1 MFSRRSNILC
11 NNILSGS
18 KTIDFMHEQME
29 RLYLAAQ
36 KLKNLKGQSE
46 VAAFLNQSP
55 QTLNNWETR
64 GISKGGILLAHKKIG
79 CSAIWLQAGTGP
91 MVEGMVSIEK
101 WPPNERPPHAAARK
115 VWVIGRGEG
124 GMPDRL
130 WTDGDYPV
138 GASDAYAE
146 EHTDDAHAFI
156 VKVNGDSMAPRYMPG
171 EYVLVEPSIAPELE
185 DDVLVRLAN
194 GKTLIKRLLSR
205 RGGIRLGSYSTPEVL
220 TFAEHEITWMYY
232 VSNRV
237 PQHKIKHW
245 LESTE

>member
-1 MFSRRSNILC
+1 MNLGEKIKHYREGRGWTLDHLSE
-11 NNILSGS
+11 LSGVEKGTISALEVRKSSRSIFAS
-18 KTIDFMHEQME
+18 K
-29 RLYLAAQ
+29 LAAAFGLTLDQ
-36 KLKNLKGQSE
+36 LLSDIDYLNSPGAK
-46 VAAFLNQSP
+46 AAAP
-55 QTLNNWETR
+55 TT
-64 GISKGGILLAHKKIG
+64 
-79 CSAIWLQAGTGP
+79 T
-91 MVEGMVSIEK
+91 
-101 WPPNERPPHAAARK
+101 ARK

-138 GASDAYAE
+138 GASDQYAE
-146 EHTDDAHAFI
+146 ERTDDAHAFI

-171 EYVLVEPSIAPELE
+171 EYVLIEPSIAPELE

-220 TFAEHEITWMYY
+220 SFAEHEITWMYY

-237 PQHKIKHW
+237 PSHKIKHW
-245 LESTE
+245 VDESSDDPDPESRKWKW